1 MCISRNWVLRLA
13 EPFIFSLIAGI
24 FIGLSGGYVG
34 SLMVLKK
41 MALVGDA
48 LSHVA
53 LPGLALGILFNFNP
67 FIGAFAF
74 LFAASVTT
82 WYLESSTELS
92 AEAIVGVLFVL
103 ALAIGILI
111 TPQPDLLEALFGD
124 IARVTAYDALTAI
137 IVSVFVLVLTR
148 EIYLKTVLSLISD
161 ELAKSSGINVSR
173 VNFVY
178 LFLVA
183 LVVAIGIKL
192 VGTLLVGAIVIVP
205 AAATRNISKSLRG
218 YAMVSSL
225 AGVTSAVSGI
235 LLSYYSGIPAGPLV
249 VLSGTAIFVAA
260 VIWSR
265 FAT

>member
-1 MCISRNWVLRLA
+1 MA
-13 EPFIFSLIAGI
+13 EPVIFSLVAGT
-24 FIGLSGGYVG
+24 FIGLSAGYVG

-74 LFAASVTT
+74 LFAASVIT
-82 WYLESSTELS
+82 WYVERSTELS
-92 AEAIVGVLFVL
+92 AEAVIGVLFVL

-124 IARVTAYDALTAI
+124 IAKVSVYDALIAVVVS
-137 IVSVFVLVLTR
+137 IVVLILVR
-148 EIYLKTVLSLISD
+148 WIYLRTVLSLISE
-161 ELAKSSGINVSR
+161 ELATSSGINVSR
-173 VNFVY
+173 LNFVY

-183 LVVAIGIKL
+183 LVVATGIKL
-192 VGTLLVGAIVIVP
+192 VGSLLVGALVIVP
-205 AAATRNISKSLRG
+205 AAATKTVSGNLHNYSKASG
-218 YAMVSSL
+218 IAGIVSAL
-225 AGVTSAVSGI
+225 AGV
-235 LLSYYSGIPAGPLV
+235 LLSYYTGLPAGPLV
-249 VLSGTAIFVAA
+249 VLSGTVIFIGALF
-260 VIWSR
+260 WNQ